1 MPGVTIASS
10 YGTAGSVIA
19 PAVAAR
25 LKLPLLDR
33 AISVQVAAQLH
44 VSVDEAQT
52 ARERRSFA
60 DRFLSLLAPLAG
72 GVLGAGTDAAPP
84 TALPPPEESAA
95 FREQAER
102 VMRKPLATGVVILGR
117 AGAAA
122 LRHEPDVLRVRLFGA
137 RQARL
142 EHAMRAENVD
152 ETTATERM
160 HQVDTARAQYVRR
173 LYRCDVDDPALYHLQ
188 IDSTVLP
195 PNGCVDLIVTAY
207 RALEART
214 ADVRSS

>member
-10 YGTAGSVIA
+10 YGTGGSVIA
-19 PAVAAR
+19 PAVAER

-33 AISVQVAAQLH
+33 AISVRVAAQLQ
-44 VSVDEAQT
+44 VSVDEAET

-84 TALPPPEESAA
+84 NALPPADEADA
-95 FREQAER
+95 FREQAEQ
-102 VMRKPLATGVVILGR
+102 VMRQALTTGAVILGR

-137 RQARL
+137 EPARL
-142 EHAMRAENVD
+142 GHAVHAEHID
-152 ETTATERM
+152 EQTAAERM
-160 HQVDTARAQYVRR
+160 RQVDGAREQYVRR
-173 LYRCDVDDPALYHLQ
+173 LYHCSVDDPALYHLQ

-195 PNGCVDLIVTAY
+195 PNTCVGLIVDAFM
-207 RALEART
+207 ALAG
-214 ADVRSS
+214 AS